1 MMACTPHYQLGLSKV
16 LLLSADVII
25 TYVYSKLS
33 RSAVAVKNS
42 GNSKYEK
49 KSLNTKS
56 QSKEGD
62 KKKLRISIA

>member
-1 MMACTPHYQLGLSKV
+1 M

-42 GNSKYEK
+42 GNSKYEN

-56 QSKEGD
+56 QSKEWD